1 MPAARPYA
9 GRLKSL
15 RQLPKLSFRVVF
27 QFGAAAP
34 CLSPSSATPIV
45 SQDRKGRLTG
55 RPLPGY
61 QTSWKIQAASP
72 AKLTLLPGSAIL
84 LIPISDKAIARC
96 RLNSAEVA
104 QLAVEVAS
112 EKLAEDIVMLD
123 LRGLAP
129 FTDYFV
135 IMSGNS
141 ARQLEALE
149 EDITDAMKEAGVRR
163 FHREGTPASG
173 WILLDFSDI
182 IVHIFGPEERDYFEL
197 ERLWARAPQ
206 VVRIL

>member
-1 MPAARPYA
+1 M
-9 GRLKSL
+9 
-15 RQLPKLSFRVVF
+15 
-27 QFGAAAP
+27 
-34 CLSPSSATPIV
+34 
-45 SQDRKGRLTG
+45 
-55 RPLPGY
+55 
-61 QTSWKIQAASP
+61 
-72 AKLTLLPGSAIL
+72 
-84 LIPISDKAIARC
+84 
-96 RLNSAEVA
+96 
-104 QLAVEVAS
+104 AVEVAS

-149 EDITDAMKEAGVRR
+149 DDITDAMKEVGVRR
-163 FHREGTPASG
+163 YHREGTPASG

-182 IVHIFGPEERDYFEL
+182 IVHIFGPEEREYFAL